1 MYSKC
6 FELKHIPI
14 GGSKGSL
21 LPQDFS
27 MWFRN
32 RHRNGGTEK
41 FDLKICKNKVLLSDS
56 SIYKVENEHLY
67 STLNEWFAILEA
79 VVTILDKKVGYIN

>member
-14 GGSKGSL
+14 GGSEGSL
-21 LPQDFS
+21 LPEDFS
-27 MWFRN
+27 LWFRN

-41 FDLKICKNKVLLSDS
+41 FDPKICKNKVLLSD
-56 SIYKVENEHLY
+56 IRLKTTTIH
-67 STLNEWFAILEA
+67 STLNERLAILEA
-79 VVTILDKKVGYIN
+79 VYV